1 MFEESG
7 VGFKNRVMIVA
18 FLLTSA
24 FVFIFVAL
32 IYTASQSDF
41 KKTKKE
47 FEKDLS
53 AAISQT
59 VNSTIDTYSILA
71 DTVLNTT
78 EAKAL
83 MKAERRDELYALLE
97 SKWKLWSTNNPDF
110 RIMLFHRADGTAF
123 LRMHKPAVFDDYLAG
138 IRPMVKAVHEQQKVL
153 IGYETGK
160 YSTVFRILTP
170 IFHEGEYLGALD
182 FGINPN
188 YFIKRIYEFTGQ
200 KGVLF
205 IKDENLKLFKHA
217 STMSLSG
224 YTLQSSMSPDI
235 QELLEGLPFTYDFRD
250 TIMLEDEDVSYSVH
264 VYGMTD
270 YKNDEKAKLLFF
282 NDMTYTI
289 KMQQE
294 FTLILTMTS
303 IIFVILMFFLLN
315 QSFNKLLISLKKMHD
330 QHTQELKE
338 AQAMTAFNEKFLNT
352 VLDTNKNIIIST
364 IGKETLYS
372 ANQTF
377 LDFTGFDSI
386 EDFESEHECMSELF
400 LPDSDES
407 FLRQQQNGVHWI
419 EYIYQN
425 PTKTFK
431 AKMRKDGE
439 IHTFLVTANRMRLD
453 NNKRNVIT
461 FSDIT
466 EIVNIQKMLQEKDA
480 LLYRQSKLAAMGEM
494 ISMIAHQWRQP
505 LGSISAATG
514 GLKLQL
520 ELDMFNKETFD
531 QKLDDI
537 NGYVQY
543 MSKTVDDFR
552 NFYRPDKTREL
563 ISLKEVVSSSLTI
576 MEPVLKQHNI
586 KVDTWFET
594 DEPIDSYTNELVQVV
609 LNLIKNA
616 KDAHV
621 EQGTT
626 DPSIKL
632 TVLKNDDETQTLI
645 VSDNNGGVPEELI
658 DKIFEP
664 YFTTKDE
671 RNGTGLGLYM
681 SKTIIEEHCGG
692 TLSVK
697 NDNGAHFMITLPVGI
712 H

>member
-1 MFEESG
+1 MFEKTG
-7 VGFKNRVMIVA
+7 AGFKNRVMIVA

-24 FVFIFVAL
+24 VIFIFAAL
-32 IYTASQSDF
+32 IYTAQQTNF
-41 KKTKKE
+41 KNTKEE

-53 AAISQT
+53 ATIGQT
-59 VNSTIDTYSILA
+59 VNSTIETYTILA

-83 MKAERRDELYALLE
+83 IKAEKRDDLYALLE
-97 SKWKLWSTNNPDF
+97 SKWELWSTLNPEF
-110 RIMLFHRADGTAF
+110 KIMLFHRADGTVF
-123 LRMHKPAVFDDYLAG
+123 LRMHKPQVFDDYLSD
-138 IRPMVKAVHEQQKVL
+138 IRPMVQAVHKQQKVL

-170 IFHEGEYLGALD
+170 IFHKGEYLGALD

-188 YFIKRIYEFTGQ
+188 YFIKQIYKFTGH

-205 IKDENLKLFKHA
+205 IKDENLKLFKRD
-217 STMSLSG
+217 SSFSQGG
-224 YTLQSSMSPDI
+224 YTLQSNMTPDI
-235 QELLEGLPFTYDFRD
+235 HELLSRLPLTYDFRE
-250 TIMLEDEDVSYSVH
+250 TIMLEDADISYSVYA
-264 VYGMTD
+264 YGMTD
-270 YKNDEKAKLLFF
+270 YKNNEKAKLLFF
-282 NDMTYTI
+282 NDLTHTV
-289 KMQQE
+289 KVQQE

-303 IIFVILMFFLLN
+303 LIFVILMFFLLN
-315 QSFNKLLISLKKMHD
+315 QSFNKLLVSLKQMHD
-330 QHTQELKE
+330 QHTEELRE
-338 AQAMTAFNEKFLNT
+338 AQLMTAFNEKFLNT
-352 VLDTNKNIIIST
+352 VLDTSRNIVIST
-364 IGKETLYS
+364 IDKETLYS
-372 ANQTF
+372 VNQTF
-377 LDFTGFDSI
+377 LDFTGFDTI
-386 EDFESEHECMSELF
+386 EDFESVHECVSELF
-400 LPDSDES
+400 LPDKDES
-407 FLRQQQNGVHWI
+407 FLRQQQNGIHWI
-419 EYIYQN
+419 DYIYEN

-431 AKMRKDGE
+431 AKLRRDGE
-439 IHTFLVTANRMRLD
+439 IHSFLVTANKMRLD
-453 NNKRNVIT
+453 EKKRNVIT
-461 FSDIT
+461 FTDIT
-466 EIVNIQKMLQEKDA
+466 EVINFQKMIQEKDA
-480 LLYRQSKLAAMGEM
+480 LLYKQSKLAAMGEM

-520 ELDMFNKETFD
+520 ELDMFDKGVFD

-563 ISLKEVVSSSLTI
+563 ISLKEVISSSLTI

-594 DEPIDSYTNELVQVV
+594 HEPIDSYANELIQVV

-621 EQGTT
+621 ERETP
-626 DPSIKL
+626 DPIIKL
-632 TVLKNDDETQTLI
+632 SVLRNEDQTQSL
-645 VSDNNGGVPEELI
+645 VVADNNGGIPEELI

-697 NDNGAHFMITLPVGI
+697 NDHGAQFIITLPVGI
-712 H
+712 S